1 MRLAKVIH
9 SITLHTYMYVS
20 NCAEG
25 AKYKALVRV
34 EIHVRKVI
42 RNIPV
47 YFTAPHMVQ
56 WLLKKK
62 LLEEPSKTCASNR
75 DAPGANPEYR
85 RYPGIVYS
93 YVGSRRDREV
103 LSR

>member
-56 WLLKKK
+56 WLLKKNS
-62 LLEEPSKTCASNR
+62 SKNLQRHVQVTGTPRVRTPNIA
-75 DAPGANPEYR
+75 AIPE
-85 RYPGIVYS
+85 
-93 YVGSRRDREV
+93 
-103 LSR
+103 